1 MASTLTVDNIV
12 GATTAANDKLP
23 IGSIVQVVTQGQ
35 QNEVQSD
42 FATQTNVLSLAIT
55 PKYASSVIHIVGAM
69 QLHPDDAAS
78 YWMMRLMRDST
89 QLVGSLYSAVGYQLA
104 AGERA
109 QLPINHVETAQTTN
123 ARTYH
128 VACHRNSGS
137 GTIRCNYG
145 SVGSLTIMEISA

>member
-1 MASTLTVDNIV
+1 MSTLSVDAIQ
-12 GATTAANDKLP
+12 GQTTAANVKLP

-78 YWMMRLMRDST
+78 YWMLRLMRDTT
-89 QLVGSLYSAVGYQLA
+89 QIIGSLYSAVGYQGA

-145 SVGSLTIMEISA
+145 GYGSLTIMEISA

>member
-1 MASTLTVDNIV
+1 MSTLSVDAIQ
-12 GATTAANDKLP
+12 GQTTAANVKLP

>member
-1 MASTLTVDNIV
+1 MSTLSVDTIQ
-12 GATTAANDKLP
+12 GQTTAANVKLP

-78 YWMMRLMRDST
+78 YWMLRLMRDTT
-89 QLVGSLYSAVGYQLA
+89 QLIGSLFSA
-104 AGERA
+104 AGYNEAAGVRT

-145 SVGSLTIMEISA
+145 GYGSLTIMEISA

>member
-1 MASTLTVDNIV
+1 MSTLSVDAIQ
-12 GATTAANDKLP
+12 GQTTAANVKLP

-35 QNEVQSD
+35 QSEIQGD
-42 FATQTNVLSLAIT
+42 FATQANVCSLAIT

-78 YWMMRLMRDST
+78 YWMMRLMRDTT
-89 QLVGSLYSAVGYQLA
+89 QIIGSLFSAVGYNEA
-104 AGERA
+104 AGVRA
-109 QLPINHVETAQTTN
+109 QLPINHVEMATSTN

-145 SVGSLTIMEISA
+145 GNGSLTIMEISA